1 MKITKR
7 KTICVVI
14 TARPSYARIRSFL
27 LECKRRHEFFDLRI
41 VLSGSAVLE
50 RFGDLRSILDQ
61 DKLMV
66 DETVHCMIEGTATGN
81 MARSTAFSLIEL
93 TSIFERMKPDL
104 VISIADRFE
113 TLATSIAASY
123 QNVTIAHIQGG
134 EVTGNIDDKVRNSNT
149 SLADIHFV
157 ATEQAKQRV
166 LNMVETADNVFNVGC
181 PSIDLVAEH
190 LALENQNYDPLVN
203 YSSVGPSINFFAE
216 YIVVMLHPVTDEH
229 SHSDSQAALLLSTI
243 DRLNI
248 PTLWFWPNIDH
259 GSDKLSQVLR
269 KYRERNKDTKIQF
282 IKNMHPNDFIH
293 LLNRTSCLV
302 GNSSVGVRECS
313 FIGTPVVNIGSRQK
327 GRERAGNVIDV
338 DFCEN
343 QIFEAVN
350 TQRKQIRYQK
360 STLYGTGS
368 SGTEMCDI
376 LEKIFQA
383 TSPLKV

>member
-14 TARPSYARIRSFL
+14 TARPSYARVRSFL
-27 LECKRRHEFFDLRI
+27 LECKRRHEIFDLRI

-50 RFGDLRSILDQ
+50 RFGDLRIVLEQ

-66 DETVHCMIEGTATGN
+66 DETVYCMIEGSATGN

-93 TSIFERMKPDL
+93 TSIFERIKPDL

-113 TLATSIAASY
+113 TLATLIAASY
-123 QNVTIAHIQGG
+123 QNIAIAHIQGG
-134 EVTGNIDDKVRNSNT
+134 EVTGNIDDKVRNANT
-149 SLADIHFV
+149 KLADLHFV
-157 ATEQAKQRV
+157 ATERARERV
-166 LNMVETADNVFNVGC
+166 LSMGDATDNVFNVGC
-181 PSIDLVAEH
+181 PSIDLVAKQ
-190 LALENQNYDPLVN
+190 LELVDQGSYPLFK

-216 YIVVMLHPVTDEH
+216 YLVVMLHAVTDEH
-229 SHSDSQAALLLSTI
+229 FHSDTQAALLLSTI

-282 IKNMHPNDFIH
+282 VKNMHPNDFIH
-293 LLNRTSCLV
+293 LLNNTSCLV

-343 QIFEAVN
+343 QIFEAVDA
-350 TQRKQIRYQK
+350 QRNRGRYQR
-360 STLYGTGS
+360 STLYGNGF

-376 LEKIFQA
+376 LEKRFQA
-383 TSPLKV
+383 TSPLKG

>member
-1 MKITKR
+1 M
-7 KTICVVI
+7 
-14 TARPSYARIRSFL
+14 
-27 LECKRRHEFFDLRI
+27 
-41 VLSGSAVLE
+41 LSGSAVLE
-50 RFGDLRSILDQ
+50 RFGDLRSILEQ

-66 DETVHCMIEGTATGN
+66 DETLHCMIEGTASGN
-81 MARSTAFSLIEL
+81 MARSTALSLIEL
-93 TSIFERMKPDL
+93 TSVFERIKPDL

-123 QNVTIAHIQGG
+123 QNITTAHIQGG

-149 SLADIHFV
+149 QLADIHFV

-166 LNMVETADNVFNVGC
+166 LNMRETADNVFNVGC

-190 LALENQNYDPLVN
+190 LALEKQNYDPLLN

-243 DRLNI
+243 DRLDI

-293 LLNRTSCLV
+293 LLNNTSCLV

-350 TQRKQIRYQK
+350 IQRKQRRYQK
-360 STLYGTGS
+360 STLYGNGS
-368 SGTEMCDI
+368 SGTIMCDI
-376 LEKIFQA
+376 LEKIFQV